1 MKHSLIP
8 AYVVVLG
15 SLTLASTSYAAQ
27 PEQRAPSIIQVQT
40 VGKQAMPSVA
50 AAPASPTPSA
60 ATIVAPRHLAQTK
73 ATPAPRS
80 AKSSVEQVGV
90 DIISKWTAS
99 GVPDGIWYV
108 DRARASSAPYARRSL
123 KFEVVKRKRSTV
135 FRYSKQSL
143 ENIFGSPQTAGLPF
157 IHITGESSPRFEV
170 AFATKAHDHDH
181 THTRL

>member
-73 ATPAPRS
+73 ATPAPPPTMMVPGGDRGG
-80 AKSSVEQVGV
+80 ETDG
-90 DIISKWTAS
+90 TAMRTMYIAM
-99 GVPDGIWYV
+99 G
-108 DRARASSAPYARRSL
+108 AM
-123 KFEVVKRKRSTV
+123 
-135 FRYSKQSL
+135 
-143 ENIFGSPQTAGLPF
+143 
-157 IHITGESSPRFEV
+157 TGFM
-170 AFATKAHDHDH
+170 FATMPVTTAAVTTAAATGIVTMWAYDYFAYPAMAA
-181 THTRL
+181 R